1 MSKARFHF
9 EVFWPKFEDYD
20 EFIVQAW
27 KRPTVACDPLTRLDL
42 MLRNLVRQLQ
52 SWSETRIGQIKT
64 QLLMGRELVLRL
76 DCAQER
82 RHLSEAENAL
92 RKHLKMRCLG
102 RLRSVFNGDRR
113 NDMDSLFALVSWQL
127 WKERNARC
135 FRESTSTVGDLL
147 HIIKAEAD
155 H

>member
-1 MSKARFHF
+1 MFPNVHLRGLGSEASDHCALLLQTNMGQMSKARFHF

-27 KRPTVACDPLTRLDL
+27 KRPTVACDPLARLDL
-42 MLRNLVRQLQ
+42 MLKNLVRQLQ

-76 DCAQER
+76 DYAQER

-102 RLRSVFNGDRR
+102 RLRSVFNDDR
-113 NDMDSLFALVSWQL
+113 
-127 WKERNARC
+127 
-135 FRESTSTVGDLL
+135 
-147 HIIKAEAD
+147 
-155 H
+155 